1 MRSIRS
7 VFLTFAAVFI
17 ICANSA
23 GAQQV
28 TGPLKIG
35 ISVSLTGGF
44 AEAIRPAMLAD
55 KVWEED
61 INARGGLLGRKVEL
75 TFRDNRS
82 NPDDGVSIFQRFQ
95 QSGYDFIFED
105 SGAFMVQRESTLAEQ
120 QQMLF
125 LAPNGFARSLY
136 ERGYKYLFFTGAA
149 VAEDLN
155 IGVVRL
161 LETMSDADRPKS
173 IAYVSIENIAF
184 TSTTKGMQ
192 EFVRPMKI
200 ATALDVTYPPNIN
213 DATPIVD
220 NIKQKNPDM
229 VYHAGLNND
238 SLLFAR
244 AMKQQG
250 YKAKL
255 IMISQVAGAQPHFL
269 TTFGDSVEGMIYASP
284 WEPPVK
290 TAGNAEFVAA
300 YQKANNALPTYNAAQ
315 AYARF
320 QILESAVNATKSLDH
335 KVLRDHIAK
344 SEFAT
349 VIGKIKYNEKGY
361 SVPPDTIV
369 TQVQKGQK
377 VVVWPKDQATGTLVY
392 PNN

>member
-1 MRSIRS
+1 MGLRNS
-7 VFLTFAAVFI
+7 LFAVAVLL
-17 ICANSA
+17 ALS
-23 GAQQV
+23 GADARAQDK
-28 TGPLKIG
+28 GPLKIG
-35 ISVSLTGGF
+35 ISVSLTGAF

-55 KVWEED
+55 KIWEEQV
-61 INARGGLLGRKVEL
+61 NARGGLLGRKVEL

-120 QQMLF
+120 HQMLF
-125 LAPNGFARSLY
+125 LSPNGFARSLY

-161 LETMSDADRPKS
+161 LESMAEAERPKS

-200 ATALDVTYPPNIN
+200 ANALDVTYPPNIN

-250 YKAKL
+250 YKTKL

-284 WEPPVK
+284 WEPQVK
-290 TAGNAEFVAA
+290 TTGNEEFVAA
-300 YQKANNALPTYNAAQ
+300 YQKANNTLPTYNAAQ
-315 AYARF
+315 AYARW

-335 KVLRDHIAK
+335 KALRDHIAK
-344 SEFAT
+344 GEFDT
-349 VIGKIKYNEKGY
+349 VVGKIKYNEKGF
-361 SVPPDTIV
+361 STPPDTIV
-369 TQVQKGQK
+369 VQVQKGRK
-377 VVVWPKDQATGTLVY
+377 VVVWPKEQAAGKLVY